1 MAVSESAPV
10 SGPASAYASGP
21 GREAGS
27 GADAAVVVNGAPR
40 AVPDGTALPALLEEL
55 GLRVGTVV
63 VEHNGVAL
71 TRAEAGA
78 AVLRGGDT
86 LEIVR
91 AVAGG

>member
-1 MAVSESAPV
+1 MADSSSGLGTAAAG
-10 SGPASAYASGP
+10 GPAP
-21 GREAGS
+21 
-27 GADAAVVVNGAPR
+27 VVVNGAPR
-40 AVPDGTALPALLEEL
+40 AVRDGTALPALLEEL

-63 VEHNGVAL
+63 IEHNGVAL
-71 TRAEAGA
+71 TRAEARA